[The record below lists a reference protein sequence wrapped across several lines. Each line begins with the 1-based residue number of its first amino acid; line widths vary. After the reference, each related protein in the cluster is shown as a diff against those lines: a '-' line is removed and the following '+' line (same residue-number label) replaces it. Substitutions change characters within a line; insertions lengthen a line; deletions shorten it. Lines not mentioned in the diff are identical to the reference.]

1 MVRSALSIEWLEGP
15 AVGLRLRNNGAGHHF
30 PTYVTPEVVVEITQL
45 QADGRA
51 VEGSPMSWLVA
62 RKVENRSG
70 VWVELSDTRI
80 GVDETVSFE
89 MEALPGAEF
98 ARATISVR
106 PDAVYSSL
114 FAQFLSGSLPDT
126 SRVLLSKAAGMAG
139 SSPFLIFDETVPI
152 SR

>member
-1 MVRSALSIEWLEGP
+1 
-15 AVGLRLRNNGAGHHF
+15 
-30 PTYVTPEVVVEITQL
+30 
-45 QADGRA
+45 
-51 VEGSPMSWLVA
+51 MSWLVA
-62 RKVENRSG
+62 RKVENRNG

-89 MEALPGAEF
+89 VEALPGAEF

-106 PDAVYSSL
+106 PDAVYSSV

-139 SSPFLIFDETVPI
+139 SSSFLIFDETVPI